1 MDNWTGVNKRNFK
14 LNCFKFIFYN
24 IINNNNIKYNKIY
37 NLFKQVYN

>member
-24 IINNNNIKYNKIY
+24 IINNNYIKCNNIY